1 MEESLFQRVLVPV
14 ASREDAATT
23 TSALVSQ
30 VDAVDGSVIAV
41 HVIEKTRGSLDKAS
55 IEQRERDTVA
65 IFDIVREGLTH
76 TEVPL
81 ETQVLYGT
89 DVAATIIDAA
99 HEANATAI
107 MFTPRGG
114 SHWIKLLTGD
124 VTHELVE
131 DSDVPIVVLPEE
143 EEKDLAEE

>member
-1 MEESLFQRVLVPV
+1 MEESVFQRVLVPV

-30 VDAVDGSVIAV
+30 VDAVDGTVIAT
-41 HVIEKTRGSLDKAS
+41 HVIEKANGALDKAS
-55 IEQRERDTVA
+55 VEQREQDAVA
-65 IFDIVREGLTH
+65 IFDIVSEGLAH

-81 ETQVLYGT
+81 ETRVLYGT

-99 HEANATAI
+99 HEVNATSI

-131 DSDVPIVVLPEE
+131 DSDIPVVVLPEE
-143 EEKDLAEE
+143 DPGEE